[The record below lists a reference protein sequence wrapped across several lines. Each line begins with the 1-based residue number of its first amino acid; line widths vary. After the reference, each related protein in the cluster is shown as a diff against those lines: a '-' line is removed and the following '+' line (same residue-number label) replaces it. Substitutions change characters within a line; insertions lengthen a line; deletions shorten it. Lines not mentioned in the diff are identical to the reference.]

1 MSNEQLEK
9 MFEKLIYNLEI
20 DLAKFIHPLDSE
32 PTSEQKKIIQDA
44 TGILENNINGDIKKS
59 AIKIDQDEFKIIEN
73 EVSKRL
79 ENVIFKPFLKDLDK
93 IVKKWLGLKLQELNN
108 TIILVIPVKEMPFTA
123 GKVTFL
129 TVPRIVWEKDK
140 LEKMTLNNHCIA
152 YIGEIEAIV
161 TRTVL
166 YGKMAKE
173 EPLFAPHIG
182 QLDLAGYKPDLKISP
197 KSEDVRFLYEILQ
210 SLERK
215 STQSQVVRY
224 HVQYERHGE
233 PICDFFMDNE
243 ELIKSMKKL
252 TSAIESK
259 RQMSNASIAG
269 VVLPLINSS
278 MVLCMDENHS
288 IKKYEVCFEAILKLS
303 ATSYKTPNIKK
314 ESMVPAPG
322 LGIST
327 PSIPMQTQPQI
338 PVWTEEDLAED
349 AKKRSAS
356 SSINLPTWSAEELEE
371 EAKKR
376 SGGVN
381 LPMWTEEDLE
391 KDNKQR
397 HSGSSIPE
405 WKEDENLLTC
415 SKCGYSCKPDWNECP
430 VCGTGLKNKI
440 DKEDEASSDK
450 N

>member
-1 MSNEQLEK
+1 M
-9 MFEKLIYNLEI
+9 
-20 DLAKFIHPLDSE
+20 
-32 PTSEQKKIIQDA
+32 
-44 TGILENNINGDIKKS
+44 
-59 AIKIDQDEFKIIEN
+59 DQDEFKKIED

-79 ENVIFKPFLKDLDK
+79 ENVIFKPFLKDLEK
-93 IVKKWLGLKLQELNN
+93 IVKKWLELKLQELNG
-108 TIILVIPVKEMPFTA
+108 TIILFIPIKEMPFPA
-123 GKVTFL
+123 VTFL
-129 TVPRIVWEKDK
+129 NVQRIVWEKDK
-140 LEKMTLNNHCIA
+140 LEKMTLNSHCIA

-197 KSEDVRFLYEILQ
+197 KSEDIRFLYEILQ

-224 HVQYERHGE
+224 HAQYERHGE
-233 PICDFFMDNE
+233 PICDFFMDND

-269 VVLPLINSS
+269 AVIPLINSS

-288 IKKYEVCFEAILKLS
+288 NKKYEICFEAILKLG

-314 ESMVPAPG
+314 DSMVPAPG
-322 LGIST
+322 LGIQTS
-327 PSIPMQTQPQI
+327 SIPMQVQPQI

-349 AKKRSAS
+349 AKKRRES
-356 SSINLPTWSAEELEE
+356 SNLNLPTWSAEELEE

-376 SGGVN
+376 GSGVN

-391 KDNKQR
+391 KDMKQR
-397 HSGSSIPE
+397 HGGSSIPD
-405 WKEDENLLTC
+405 WKEDENLVSC
-415 SKCGYSCKPDWNECP
+415 PKCGYSCKSDWNECP
-430 VCGTGLKNKI
+430 VCGAGLKANI
-440 DKEDEASSDK
+440 DKEDKASPDE

>member
-1 MSNEQLEK
+1 MTNEQLEK

-278 MVLCMDENHS
+278 IVLCMDENHS

-327 PSIPMQTQPQI
+327 PSIPMQAQPQI
-338 PVWTEEDLAED
+338 PVWTEQELAED
-349 AKKRSAS
+349 AKKRGAS
-356 SSINLPTWSAEELEE
+356 SSINLPTWSEKELEEEAKKRGASSSINLPFWSAEELEE

-376 SGGVN
+376 S
-381 LPMWTEEDLE
+381 
-391 KDNKQR
+391 
-397 HSGSSIPE
+397 SGSSIPE
-405 WKEDENLLTC
+405 WKEDDNLVSC
-415 SKCGYSCKPDWNECP
+415 PKCGYSCKSDWNECP
-430 VCGTGLKNKI
+430 VCGTGLKSI
-440 DKEDEASSDK
+440 D
-450 N
+450 